1 MDIKIK
7 MFTLSTCIYCQ
18 NTKAFLKSLDVPFD
32 YIDVDLLTPDEK
44 PKIMREIRNLTA
56 SVSFPTI
63 VIGEKIV
70 TGYRPDEIRKALG
83 L

>member
-1 MDIKIK
+1 
-7 MFTLSTCIYCQ
+7 
-18 NTKAFLKSLDVPFD
+18 
-32 YIDVDLLTPDEK
+32 
-44 PKIMREIRNLTA
+44 MREIRDLTT

>member
-1 MDIKIK
+1 MDIKVK
-7 MFTLSTCIYCQ
+7 MYTLSTCIYCQ

-32 YIDVDLLTPDEK
+32 YIDVDKLSPDEK
-44 PKIMREIRNLTA
+44 PRIMQEIRDLTT